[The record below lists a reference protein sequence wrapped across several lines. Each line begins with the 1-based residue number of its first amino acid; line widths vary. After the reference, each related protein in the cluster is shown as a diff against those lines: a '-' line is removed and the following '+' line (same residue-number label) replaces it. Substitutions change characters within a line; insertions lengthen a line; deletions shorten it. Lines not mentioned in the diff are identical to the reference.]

1 MEFFK
6 EAKNF
11 SDQNIDSNY
20 YKEDSLK
27 EKIYL
32 EDILEIEDFCRKIE
46 KDARRYNRYLG
57 NDTKVVSI

>member
-6 EAKNF
+6 EVKNF

-32 EDILEIEDFCRKIE
+32 EDIFEIEDFCRKIE